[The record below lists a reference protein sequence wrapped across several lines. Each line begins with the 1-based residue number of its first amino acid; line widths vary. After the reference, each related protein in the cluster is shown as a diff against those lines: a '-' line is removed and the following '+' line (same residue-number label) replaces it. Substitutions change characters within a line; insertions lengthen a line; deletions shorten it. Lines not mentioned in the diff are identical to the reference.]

1 MLQYPNGLHW
11 KKIAIIGNKSFSK
24 NKWDLERI
32 VGDASFNM
40 ISNKYIYLSD
50 RGTYKLFNLCPE
62 INNRNEIINTFKNYL
77 IEKKLDQATLEE
89 AFQNIIKLDK
99 YKNLNFYDAEQLL
112 KNLVLKK
119 TFIIQVSLVLIRLV

>member
-1 MLQYPNGLHW
+1 MEKEPSKIS
-11 KKIAIIGNKSFSK
+11 KKIYPIELNKYQEVANILLVQMVALKKFAIIGNKSFSK

-62 INNRNEIINTFKNYL
+62 INNRNEIINTFKVSYR
-77 IEKKLDQATLEE
+77 EKLDQATLEE

-99 YKNLNFYDAEQLL
+99 YKNLIL
-112 KNLVLKK
+112 
-119 TFIIQVSLVLIRLV
+119 

>member
-1 MLQYPNGLHW
+1 MEKKGLIKISDKKIYPIELNKYQEVANILLQYPNGLHW

-77 IEKKLDQATLEE
+77 IEKNL
-89 AFQNIIKLDK
+89 IK
-99 YKNLNFYDAEQLL
+99 QL
-112 KNLVLKK
+112 
-119 TFIIQVSLVLIRLV
+119 